1 MIRLGGPIFIDTAR
15 AAGAGESHGA
25 DATDPQLLV
34 RKHQEKG
41 FRAAY
46 APQVRLKERER
57 VRDIRA
63 AFEAADITIA
73 EVGYWENLLHAD
85 SAQAKVHRERMIE
98 ALALAEEL
106 GACCAINS
114 LGSCVAGAVK
124 MHDGRNFTGDMF
136 DAAVENA
143 RYFIDT
149 VKPKNTYFTYE
160 LFPFN
165 VNDSPEGI
173 LALADAIDR
182 ERFGIHMD
190 LVNLV
195 NGPRNYYTSGA
206 IIKRCVALFGD
217 RIVSAHAKDI
227 AMEMPSVSVILREVR
242 PGLGNLDYAA
252 YLQTL
257 NKLRQTVPLMMEHLP
272 TEAEYDLAAKYIRE
286 MADREGITV

>member
-1 MIRLGGPIFIDTAR
+1 MIRLGGPIFIGAAR
-15 AAGAGESHGA
+15 GAGAGESHGA
-25 DATDPQLLV
+25 DVTDPELLV
-34 RKHQEKG
+34 RKHREKG

-46 APQVRLKERER
+46 APHVTLKDRER

-63 AFEAADITIA
+63 AFEAADIVIA
-73 EVGYWENLLHAD
+73 EVGYWENLLQSD
-85 SAQAKVHRERMIE
+85 PDEAKAHREKMVE

-114 LGSCVAGAVK
+114 LGSFVAGPVK
-124 MHDGRNFTGDMF
+124 MHDGRNFTKDMF

-143 RYFIDT
+143 RYFIDA
-149 VKPKNTYFTYE
+149 VKPTRTYFTYE

-182 ERFGIHMD
+182 QRFGIHMD

-195 NGPRNYYTSGA
+195 NCPRNYYASGA
-206 IIKRCVALFGD
+206 IIERCVGLFGD

-227 AMEMPSVSVILREVR
+227 TMEMPSVSVILREVR
-242 PGLGNLDYAA
+242 PGLGNLDYPA
-252 YLQTL
+252 YLRAL
-257 NKLRQTVPLMMEHLP
+257 EKLPQTVPLMMEHLP
-272 TEAEYDLAAKYIRE
+272 TEGEYDLAAKYIRGV
-286 MADREGITV
+286 AAQEGITV